1 MMKERA
7 MMKVPD
13 ELLPQTG
20 ISVPKL
26 TNINIT
32 TTISMLAFRFL
43 GTLLIIIVTRIIT
56 IIIHLTLPH

>member
-20 ISVPKL
+20 TSVLKP

-32 TTISMLAFRFL
+32 TIISMLAFRFL
-43 GTLLIIIVTRIIT
+43 GTLLIIIVTRITT

>member
-20 ISVPKL
+20 TSVPKL

-32 TTISMLAFRFL
+32 TIISMLAFRFL
-43 GTLLIIIVTRIIT
+43 GTLLIIIVTRITT

>member
-20 ISVPKL
+20 PSVPKL

-32 TTISMLAFRFL
+32 IITI
-43 GTLLIIIVTRIIT
+43 TRITT
-56 IIIHLTLPH
+56 IIIHPTLPH

>member
-13 ELLPQTG
+13 ELLPQIGT
-20 ISVPKL
+20 SVPKL

-32 TTISMLAFRFL
+32 TIISMLAFRFL
-43 GTLLIIIVTRIIT
+43 GTLLIIIVTRITT